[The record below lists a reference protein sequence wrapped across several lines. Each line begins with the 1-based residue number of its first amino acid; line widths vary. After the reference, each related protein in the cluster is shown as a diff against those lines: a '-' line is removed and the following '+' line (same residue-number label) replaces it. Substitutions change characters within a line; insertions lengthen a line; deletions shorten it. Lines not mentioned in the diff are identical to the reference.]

1 MIPLNKPI
9 ISIGTAG
16 PIMDSS
22 ISNVIHLL
30 IGIKDHFHYE
40 HVKKFYYDSKNSL
53 LTVNLTEYNGGYS
66 IPSQQVKKLIA
77 RTNKEVFEIVFI
89 ILIQLYS
96 G

>member
-1 MIPLNKPI
+1 LVPLNKPI
-9 ISIGTAG
+9 ISIGAAG
-16 PIMDSS
+16 YIMDSS
-22 ISNVIHLL
+22 INNVIHLL
-30 IGIKDHFHYE
+30 IGTKDHFHYE
-40 HVKKFYYDSKNSL
+40 HAKKFYHDSQHSS
-53 LTVNLTEYNGGYS
+53 LTVNLIEYNGGYS